1 MSDAPFE
8 TEIEF
13 TLPRGY
19 QDEDGGLHREGV
31 MRLARTA
38 DEIKPLN
45 DPRVQ
50 SNPSYLPVLV
60 LSRTITRLGSLEEVT
75 PQVIE
80 DLYVSDLAYLQDRY
94 ERINERG
101 AETVDAT
108 CPDCGESLT
117 IDIGS
122 GQPIDEDEVTLPA
135 ETGERSPR
143 PAVRGGIVR
152 RHWGDD
158 TLL

>member
-13 TLPRGY
+13 TLPRGF
-19 QDEDGGLHREGV
+19 QDDEGTLHREGA
-31 MRLARTA
+31 MRLATTA

-60 LSRTITRLGSLEEVT
+60 LSRTITRLGTLAEVT
-75 PQVIE
+75 PHVIE
-80 DLYVSDLAYLQDRY
+80 NLFVSDLAYLQDRY
-94 ERINERG
+94 ERINGRG
-101 AETVDAT
+101 TETVDAV
-108 CPDCGESLT
+108 CPDCGEELT

-122 GQPIDEDEVTLPA
+122 GKPIGEDEVA
-135 ETGERSPR
+135 SSETGGLPPR
-143 PAVRGGIVR
+143 PAVRGGIFR
-152 RHWGDD
+152 RHWGEEN
-158 TLL
+158 LL

>member
-19 QDEDGGLHREGV
+19 QDDEGTVHREGV

-94 ERINERG
+94 ERINGRG
-101 AETVDAT
+101 IETVDAT
-108 CPDCGESLT
+108 CPECGEGLT

-122 GQPIDEDEVTLPA
+122 GQPIEGDELAVPSEMGGV
-135 ETGERSPR
+135 SPR
-143 PAVRGGIVR
+143 PAVRGGIVH